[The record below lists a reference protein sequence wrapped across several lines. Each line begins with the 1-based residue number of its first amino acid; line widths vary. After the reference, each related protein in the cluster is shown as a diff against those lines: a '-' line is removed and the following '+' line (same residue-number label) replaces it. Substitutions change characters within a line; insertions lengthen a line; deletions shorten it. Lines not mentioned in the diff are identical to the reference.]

1 MHRRTSS
8 SILRFNCV
16 DGWMERWMGGEMDA
30 WRVDGERKKCEP
42 LFYSLR
48 MGLCLKMEL
57 TGLLDLPDGE

>member
-1 MHRRTSS
+1 
-8 SILRFNCV
+8 
-16 DGWMERWMGGEMDA
+16 MGGEMDA

-48 MGLCLKMEL
+48 IGLCLKIEL